1 MRGIIQIKCMYGE
14 ICCEE
19 LEEVKPV
26 INITIANA
34 IIVVGINALVSLN
47 LLIYT
52 NNFNVGVFNAF
63 SLW

>member
-1 MRGIIQIKCMYGE
+1 MYGE